1 MLKGIKQTIAI
12 IFCVL
17 LGAGN
22 VQAATNDKYTIF
34 IDGGS
39 TGSRLYLFEYDPTA
53 AIPELSIAFSSSD
66 KPGLSSYADHPEQAS
81 TAVQKILDDAAAYL
95 GSHGIAQTSVP
106 VSIMATAGMRL
117 LPDDKQQAIY
127 QNVRAYMTAHY
138 QFPIQDIKTIT
149 GQMEALYGWL
159 DVNYLLGTFQNHQR
173 TVGSADVGGA
183 SAEIAFATNEQ
194 TQVPSDIVNV
204 TIGGHEYRVYAV
216 SFLGL
221 GQDQIREAM
230 NQTANAPACYPP
242 GYQLNNT
249 VNGAFNFNTCA
260 STYLDLIARK
270 LTKTLPITQGTSFVA
285 YSGIYYD
292 YTFFDPDTRPNDIT
306 LEEHINNICSQ
317 QWDSLKT
324 QYPDVPEKYLS
335 TDCANGVFI
344 ERLIYKEYHL
354 TDDDLTISNQINHQD
369 IDWTLGAA
377 LYSLLPQT

>member
-1 MLKGIKQTIAI
+1 MFQVLKRTVLV
-12 IFCVL
+12 IFCAFIC
-17 LGAGN
+17 AGN
-22 VQAATNDKYTIF
+22 VMAETDRYTIF

-39 TGSRLYLFEYDPTA
+39 SGSRLYLFQYNPA
-53 AIPELSIAFSSSD
+53 ADIPVLTIAFSASD
-66 KPGLSSYADHPEQAS
+66 NPGLSSYADHPDQAS
-81 TAVQKILDDAAAYL
+81 MAVQKILDAATVYL
-95 GSHGIAQTSVP
+95 KDHNIAQNTVP

-127 QNVRAYMTAHY
+127 QNIRAYMTAHY
-138 QFPIQDIKTIT
+138 QFPIQNLKTIT

-159 DVNYLLGTFQNHQR
+159 DVNYLLGNFQNHHP

-183 SAEIAFATNEQ
+183 SAEVAFNTNER
-194 TQVPSDIVNV
+194 TQVPTDIVNV
-204 TIGGHEYRVYAV
+204 TVGQQKYRVYAV

-221 GQDQIREAM
+221 GQDQIRYAM
-230 NQTANAPACYPP
+230 NQNANAASCYPP
-242 GYQLNNT
+242 GYQLT
-249 VNGAFNFNTCA
+249 PTTTGEFNYDTCA
-260 STYLDLIARK
+260 ATYLDLIKAK
-270 LTKTLPITQGTSFVA
+270 LNKTLPITQGTSFVA

-306 LEEHINNICSQ
+306 LEDHINNICTQ
-317 QWDSLKT
+317 QWSSLKS
-324 QYPDVPEKYLS
+324 QFPNVPEKYLS

-377 LYSLLPQT
+377 LYSLLPQS